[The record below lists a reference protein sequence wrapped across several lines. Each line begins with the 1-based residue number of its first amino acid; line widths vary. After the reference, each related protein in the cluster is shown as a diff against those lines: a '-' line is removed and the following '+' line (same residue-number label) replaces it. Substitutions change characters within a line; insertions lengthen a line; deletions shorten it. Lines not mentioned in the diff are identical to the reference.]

1 MLAGKTPKEAKEI
14 LKQCGMNLESRS
26 RLQAKEWG
34 PLGPEE
40 QDVVIR
46 DNEHLQGALDK
57 N

>member
-14 LKQCGMNLESRS
+14 LKQWGMNLESRS
-26 RLQAKEWG
+26 GLQAKEWG